1 MIGLYSEKRT
11 IKDSTSLSSDLASH
25 ITGRLAH
32 GKIAV
37 VADRPTALMSATRK
51 QWLRLIRL
59 KQREWSSTLSTERR
73 LELTHDLECLRNATF
88 TSQPPITDPLADIS
102 FATVAQFLQAPPIC
116 KTLYI
121 TGSVERHEQY
131 MLASWMSQSGLVV
144 IYDR

>member
-1 MIGLYSEKRT
+1 MIGFIAKNALSRT
-11 IKDSTSLSSDLASH
+11 LPAFHLTLPVIIA
-25 ITGRLAH
+25 GRLAH

-131 MLASWMSQSGLVV
+131 MLATWMPPSGLVV